1 MQQQVRLL
9 LPESLIKEKTVG
21 DNFLRMESISKS
33 YPGVNALKGVSLS
46 VDTGEVMAIVGEN
59 GAGKSTLLKILA
71 GAENADEGEIF
82 IQGEKVNIKSPRDS
96 NSLGIKVI
104 YQELNLANHLTIAEN
119 LFVQREFKTRFGT
132 INSKKMNKEAEK
144 VMGIFGLKVPGDTL
158 VGNLNIAHKQLIEIA
173 KALADDA
180 RIVVMDEP
188 TSSLTQEEG
197 KKLFEVINGLKKRGV
212 SVIYVS
218 HRMQEIFEIADSVTV
233 LRDGELVGVRDARTT
248 TPPEIVELMIGRE
261 LTDLYGSALIIDDSK
276 KVEVLK
282 IENLSLEGHYEAITL
297 TARSGE
303 ILVISGLI
311 GSGRSEFALSVFGA
325 LKSDSGQIFIDGQS
339 YIPKSPHHAMKNG
352 IAFVP
357 EDRKKQGLFMQLTVR
372 ENMSSASMRAISKLF
387 MLDRKRDRTFTKIQS
402 KDLNLR
408 SSAIEIPVSTLSGGN
423 QQKVVLGRWI
433 SRKPR
438 VLILDEPTRG
448 VDISAKSDLYTLI
461 RKIAKEGA
469 AVIIISSDLM
479 EVIGLGDRILVMR
492 EGHLVGEIA
501 GAEATESNV
510 MALATGV
517 KEMK

>member
-1 MQQQVRLL
+1 MN
-9 LPESLIKEKTVG
+9 
-21 DNFLRMESISKS
+21 DNFLLMKDISKS
-33 YPGVNALKGVSLS
+33 YPGVNALKAVGLQVK
-46 VDTGEVMAIVGEN
+46 TGEVMAIVGEN

-71 GAENADEGEIF
+71 GAEHADLGEIF
-82 IQGEKVNIKSPRDS
+82 IDGKKVEIKSTRDS

-119 LFVQREFKTRFGT
+119 LFVQREFKTRLGT
-132 INSKKMNKEAEK
+132 IDSRKMNHEAEK
-144 VMGIFGLKVPGDTL
+144 VMAVFGLNVPGSTL
-158 VGNLNIAHKQLIEIA
+158 VEELNIAHKQLIEIA

-197 KKLFEVINGLKKRGV
+197 KKLFEVIKGLKERGV

-218 HRMQEIFEIADSVTV
+218 HRMQEIFEIADRVTV
-233 LRDGELVGVRDARTT
+233 LRDGELVGVRDAHLT
-248 TPPEIVELMIGRE
+248 TPAEIVELMIGRE
-261 LTDLYGSALIIDDSK
+261 LTDLYGSALEIEETK

-282 IENLSLEGHYEAITL
+282 IENLTLKSHYEDISL
-297 TARSGE
+297 TARAGE

-311 GSGRSEFALSVFGA
+311 GSGRSELALSVFGA
-325 LKSDSGQIFIDGQS
+325 LKSDSGRILLDGQPYS
-339 YIPKSPHHAMKNG
+339 PKSPQHAMKKG

-372 ENMSSASMRAISKLF
+372 ENMSSASLKAISKFF
-387 MLDRKRDRTFTKIQS
+387 MLDRKKDCSLTEVQS
-402 KDLNLR
+402 QGLNLR
-408 SSAIEIPVSTLSGGN
+408 SSAIEAHVGTLSGGN

-433 SRKPR
+433 SRQPR

-448 VDISAKSDLYTLI
+448 VDISAKSDLYSLI
-461 RKIAKEGA
+461 RQIAKAGA
-469 AVIIISSDLM
+469 AVIVISSDLM

-492 EGHLVGEIA
+492 EGHLA
-501 GAEATESNV
+501 GVIDGKEASESNV

>member
-1 MQQQVRLL
+1 MNN
-9 LPESLIKEKTVG
+9 
-21 DNFLRMESISKS
+21 NFLLMKDISKS
-33 YPGVNALKGVSLS
+33 YPGVQALKS
-46 VDTGEVMAIVGEN
+46 VGLEVNSGEVMAIVGEN

-71 GAENADEGEIF
+71 GAENADSGEIF
-82 IQGEKVNIKSPRDS
+82 IQGEKVEIKSTRDS
-96 NSLGIKVI
+96 NGLGIKVI
-104 YQELNLANHLTIAEN
+104 YQELNLATHLSIAEN
-119 LFVQREFKTRFGT
+119 LFVQREFKTRLGA
-132 INSKKMNKEAEK
+132 INSKKMKLEAEK
-144 VMGIFGLKVPGDTL
+144 VMKVFGLNVPGDTL
-158 VGNLNIAHKQLIEIA
+158 VENLNIAHRQLIEIA

-197 KKLFEVINGLKKRGV
+197 KKLFEVIKDLKNRGV

-218 HRMQEIFEIADSVTV
+218 HRMQEIFEIADRVTV
-233 LRDGELVGVRDARTT
+233 LRDGQLVGVRDAGTS
-248 TPPEIVELMIGRE
+248 TPSEIVELMIGRE
-261 LTDLYGSALIIDDSK
+261 LTDLYGSALPMDPAK

-282 IENLSLEGHYEAITL
+282 IENLSLKSHYEDVSL

-325 LKSDSGQIFIDGQS
+325 LKSDSGQILLDGKPFS
-339 YIPKSPHHAMKNG
+339 PKNPQHAMKKG

-357 EDRKKQGLFMQLTVR
+357 EDRKKQALFMQLTVR
-372 ENMSSASMRAISKLF
+372 ENMSSASLKAISKLF
-387 MLDRKRDRTFTKIQS
+387 ILDRKLDSNLTEVHSQE
-402 KDLNLR
+402 LHLR
-408 SSAIEIPVSTLSGGN
+408 SSAIEVQVGTLSGGN

-461 RKIAKEGA
+461 REIAKDGA
-469 AVIIISSDLM
+469 AVIVISSDLM

-492 EGHLVGEIA
+492 EGHLVGEIE
-501 GAEATESNV
+501 GKDATESNV

-517 KEMK
+517 RETK

>member
-1 MQQQVRLL
+1 MN
-9 LPESLIKEKTVG
+9 E
-21 DNFLRMESISKS
+21 NFLLMKDISKS
-33 YPGVNALKGVSLS
+33 YPGVTAVKNVGLGVKA
-46 VDTGEVMAIVGEN
+46 GEVMAIVGEN
-59 GAGKSTLLKILA
+59 GAGKSTLLKVLA
-71 GAENADEGEIF
+71 GAEHADSGEIF
-82 IQGEKVNIKSPRDS
+82 IDGKKVEIKSTRDS

-104 YQELNLANHLTIAEN
+104 YQELNLANHLSIAEN
-119 LFVQREFKTRFGT
+119 LFVQREFKTRLGT
-132 INSKKMNKEAEK
+132 IDSQKMNAEAEK
-144 VMGIFGLKVPGDTL
+144 VMGAFGLHVPGDTL
-158 VGNLNIAHKQLIEIA
+158 VETLNIAHKQLIEIA

-218 HRMQEIFEIADSVTV
+218 HRMQEIFEIADRVTV

-248 TPPEIVELMIGRE
+248 TPAEIVELMIGRE
-261 LTDLYGSALIIDDSK
+261 LTDLYGSALAIDESK

-282 IENLSLEGHYEAITL
+282 IENLTLQSHYEDVSL
-297 TARSGE
+297 TARAGE

-311 GSGRSEFALSVFGA
+311 GSGRSELALSVFGA
-325 LKSDSGQIFIDGQS
+325 LKADSGRIMLDGQPYS
-339 YIPKSPHHAMKNG
+339 PKNPQHAMKKG

-372 ENMSSASMRAISKLF
+372 ENMSSASLRVISKLF
-387 MLDRKRDRTFTKIQS
+387 MLDHKKDRNLTQLQS
-402 KDLNLR
+402 QGLNLR
-408 SSAIEIPVSTLSGGN
+408 SSAIEAHVGTLSGGN
-423 QQKVVLGRWI
+423 QQKVILGRWI

-461 RKIAKEGA
+461 REIAKEGA
-469 AVIIISSDLM
+469 AVIVISSDLM

-492 EGHLVGEIA
+492 EGQLVGEID
-501 GAEATESNV
+501 GNQATESNV
-510 MALATGV
+510 MALATGI

>member
-1 MQQQVRLL
+1 
-9 LPESLIKEKTVG
+9 
-21 DNFLRMESISKS
+21 MEGISKS
-33 YPGVNALKGVSLS
+33 YPGVSALKNVSLS
-46 VDTGEVMAIVGEN
+46 VNSGEVMAIVGEN

-71 GAENADEGEIF
+71 GAESADVGEIF
-82 IQGEKVNIKSPRDS
+82 IQGKKVEIKSPK
-96 NSLGIKVI
+96 NSSALGIKVI

-119 LFVQREFKTRFGT
+119 LFVQREFKKRLGT
-132 INSKKMNKEAEK
+132 INYRKMNEEAEK
-144 VMGIFGLKVPGDTL
+144 VMEIFGLKVPGNTL
-158 VGNLNIAHKQLIEIA
+158 VENLNIAHKQLIEIA

-197 KKLFEVINGLKKRGV
+197 KKLFQVINGLRNRGV

-218 HRMQEIFEIADSVTV
+218 HRMQEIFEIADRVTV

-248 TPPEIVELMIGRE
+248 TPPEIVELMIGRK
-261 LTDLYGSALIIDDSK
+261 LTDLYGSVLPTDESK

-282 IENLSLEGHYEAITL
+282 IENLTLNSHYEGITL
-297 TARSGE
+297 TARTGE

-311 GSGRSEFALSVFGA
+311 GSGRSELALSVFGV
-325 LKSDSGQIFIDGQS
+325 LKPNSGEIFLDGQP
-339 YIPKSPHHAMKNG
+339 YIPKSPRLAMKKG

-372 ENMSSASMRAISKLF
+372 ENMSSASLRAISKVF
-387 MLDRKRDRTFTKIQS
+387 MLDRKKDSTFTEIQS

-408 SSAIEIPVSTLSGGN
+408 SSAIEAHVGTLSGGN

-448 VDISAKSDLYTLI
+448 VDISAKSDLYALI
-461 RKIAKEGA
+461 RGMAKNGT
-469 AVIIISSDLM
+469 AVIVISSDLM

-492 EGHLVGEIA
+492 EGHLVGEID
-501 GAEATESNV
+501 GSEATESNV